1 MGNSDSILTPEKLED
16 IEKQSH
22 FDEREIKF
30 LLKTYAKLDPSP
42 NGEDGIPVESFL
54 SLYIFAGNELARR
67 VAMKHATG
75 ADRTIQ
81 PEGFLMCLSVL
92 CKKADYREKSKALF
106 DALDVNKEG
115 LLRFEQLF
123 SLYKGMFTPA
133 LTDDQITEAVI
144 GALQKVRGEHPGTI
158 SYQEFLRMVS
168 PSELKRKMTIDIPL
182 PT

>member
-1 MGNSDSILTPEKLED
+1 MGNSDSLLTPERLED
-16 IEKQSH
+16 IQEQSH
-22 FDEREIKF
+22 FDEKEIKF

-42 NGEDGIPVESFL
+42 EGEDGIPVESFL

-67 VAMKHATG
+67 VVLKHASG
-75 ADRTIQ
+75 PDRTIQ
-81 PEGFLMCLSVL
+81 PEGFLLCLSVL
-92 CKKADYREKSKALF
+92 SKKADYPEKSKALF

-115 LLRFEQLF
+115 LVRFEQLF

-133 LTDDQITEAVI
+133 LSDDQIMEAVI
-144 GALQKVRGEHPGTI
+144 GALQKVRGQHPGTI

-168 PSELKRKMTIDIPL
+168 PTELNQKMTIDIPL